1 MPKLFTDD
9 FGSEICRVANLI
21 DSREN
26 QFECLVEK
34 VNNSVYF
41 TRGWAALRDFYDI
54 RIGAWL
60 TLLYMG
66 SGKFFLSVHDR
77 FQKMMQPP
85 IFVPP
90 MKFVIDLTNVPSYFV
105 SNLPQ
110 SLESHTYIH
119 DDDAFNL
126 AIEKSLTFYDIST
139 GFLVRFSH

>member
-34 VNNSVYF
+34 ANNSVYF

-60 TLLYMG
+60 TLLY
-66 SGKFFLSVHDR
+66 
-77 FQKMMQPP
+77 
-85 IFVPP
+85 I
-90 MKFVIDLTNVPSYFV
+90 
-105 SNLPQ
+105 
-110 SLESHTYIH
+110 
-119 DDDAFNL
+119 
-126 AIEKSLTFYDIST
+126 
-139 GFLVRFSH
+139 GFRK